1 MRAAVV
7 PMVLAGVLS
16 QPLLA
21 SQATQGATYRMTGS
35 RIAIGQDV
43 RVESDEEVSDT
54 LIVIGGS
61 ATIEGRVR
69 DGIVVVGGDAHL
81 GPRSDVAGEIVL
93 VGGHLI
99 RDEGAR
105 HFGRVNYIS
114 FGDWWNRS
122 TPWLPR
128 VTFGE
133 FGRWVS
139 LAGTMVRI
147 SLLAVLMGFTLLI
160 ARAPVARVGRA
171 AAAEPLRAVLVGLAA
186 EIFFIPL
193 LVVVCLALAITI
205 IGLPFLAIVIPLV
218 IATAFFALVLGYT
231 ALACRIGEWIE
242 DRLGWHPGSAFLA
255 TGIGFLLIVGPTLLA
270 RMLTVA
276 TGAWNGGSFALS
288 IVGMSVEFL
297 VWTVGLGA
305 AIMTG
310 LGRWHT
316 TPPPIAVQ
324 TSVTA

>member
-1 MRAAVV
+1 MRVAVFA
-7 PMVLAGVLS
+7 MVLAGMLS

-21 SQATQGATYRMTGS
+21 AQTTQGPTYRMTGS

-43 RVESDEEVSDT
+43 RVETDEEVSDT

-61 ATIEGRVR
+61 ATIDGRIR
-69 DGIVVVGGDAHL
+69 DGVLVVGGDAHL
-81 GPRSDVAGEIVL
+81 GPHADITGEIVL

-99 RDEGAR
+99 REEGAR

-128 VTFGE
+128 VAFGE

-139 LAGTMVRI
+139 LTATMLRI
-147 SLLAVLMGFTLLI
+147 SLLAVLMGLMLVV

-171 AAAEPLRAVLVGLAA
+171 AAAEPLRAILVGFAA
-186 EIFFIPL
+186 AIFFVPL
-193 LVVVCLALAITI
+193 LIAVCIALAITI
-205 IGLPFLAIVIPLV
+205 IGLPFLAIVIPV
-218 IATAFFALVLGYT
+218 AIATAFFALLLGYT

-242 DRLGWHPGSAFLA
+242 DRLGWQPGSAFLA
-255 TGIGFLLIVGPTLLA
+255 TGLGFMLIIGPTLLA
-270 RMLTVA
+270 RMLSFI
-276 TGAWNGGSFALS
+276 GGPWGGGSFALS
-288 IVGMSVEFL
+288 LFAGSIEL
-297 VWTVGLGA
+297 IVWTIGFGA

-316 TPPPIAVQ
+316 TPPPITVV
-324 TSVTA
+324 S

>member
-7 PMVLAGVLS
+7 SMVLTGVLS
-16 QPLLA
+16 QPALA
-21 SQATQGATYRMTGS
+21 AQTTEGQTYRMTGS

-43 RVESDEEVSDT
+43 RVESDEEVSET

-69 DGIVVVGGDAHL
+69 DGVLVVGGDAHL
-81 GPRSDVAGEIVL
+81 GPRADVTGEIVL

-114 FGDWWNRS
+114 FGDWWSRS

-128 VTFGE
+128 ITFGE

-139 LAGTMVRI
+139 LTATMLRI
-147 SLLAVLMGFTLLI
+147 SLLAVLMGLMLVV

-171 AAAEPLRAVLVGLAA
+171 AAAEPLRAILIGIAA
-186 EIFFIPL
+186 AIFFVPVLIA
-193 LVVVCLALAITI
+193 VCIALAITI
-205 IGLPFLAIVIPLV
+205 IGLPFLAIVIPLA
-218 IATAFFALVLGYT
+218 IATAFFALLLGYT
-231 ALACRIGEWIE
+231 ALACRIGEWLE
-242 DRLGWHPGSAFLA
+242 DRLGWRPGSAFLA
-255 TGIGFLLIVGPTLLA
+255 TGIGFMLIVGPTLLA
-270 RMLTVA
+270 RMLSFA
-276 TGAWNGGSFALS
+276 GPWSGGSFALS
-288 IVGMSVEFL
+288 VAAGSIEL
-297 VWTVGLGA
+297 IVWTIGFGA

-310 LGRWHT
+310 LGRWHI
-316 TPPPIAVQ
+316 TPPPI
-324 TSVTA
+324 SVEGQ

>member
-1 MRAAVV
+1 
-7 PMVLAGVLS
+7 
-16 QPLLA
+16 
-21 SQATQGATYRMTGS
+21 MTGS

-43 RVESDEEVSDT
+43 KVDSDEEVSDT

-61 ATIEGRVR
+61 ATIDGRVR
-69 DGIVVVGGDAHL
+69 DGILVVGGDAHL
-81 GPRSDVAGEIVL
+81 GPHADVIGEIVL

-105 HFGRVNYIS
+105 HLGRVNYIS
-114 FGDWWNRS
+114 FGDWWSRS

-133 FGRWVS
+133 FGRWIS
-139 LAGTMVRI
+139 LAGTMLRI
-147 SLLAVLMGFTLLI
+147 SLLAVLMGLMLII

-171 AAAEPLRAVLVGLAA
+171 AAAEPLRAILIGLAA
-186 EIFFIPL
+186 GIFFIPL
-193 LVVVCLALAITI
+193 LIAVCIAMAITI
-205 IGLPFLAIVIPLV
+205 IGLPFLAIVIPV
-218 IATAFFALVLGYT
+218 AIATAVFALLLGYT

-270 RMLTVA
+270 SMVGVA
-276 TGAWNGGSFALS
+276 TGPWGGGSFALS
-288 IVGMSVEFL
+288 ILGVTVEFF
-297 VWTVGLGA
+297 VWTIGFGA

-316 TPPPIAVQ
+316 TPPPIV
-324 TSVTA
+324 VEG

>member
-1 MRAAVV
+1 MRVAVAT
-7 PMVLAGVLS
+7 MVLAGVLS
-16 QPLLA
+16 QPILA
-21 SQATQGATYRMTGS
+21 SQTTQGPTYRMTGS

-43 RVESDEEVSDT
+43 KVDSDEEVSET

-69 DGIVVVGGDAHL
+69 DGILVVGGDAHL
-81 GPRSDVAGEIVL
+81 GPRSDVQGEIVL

-105 HFGRVNYIS
+105 HFGRVSYVS

-128 VTFGE
+128 ITFGE
-133 FGRWVS
+133 FGRWIS

-147 SLLAVLMGFTLLI
+147 SLLGVLMGFTLLV

-171 AAAEPLRAVLVGLAA
+171 AAAEPLRAVLVGMAA

-193 LVVVCLALAITI
+193 LVAVCIALAITI
-205 IGLPFLAIVIPLV
+205 VGLPFLAIVIPV
-218 IATAFFALVLGYT
+218 AIALAFFALVLGYT

-242 DRLGWHPGSAFLA
+242 DRLGWQPGSTFLA
-255 TGIGFLLIVGPTLLA
+255 TAIGFLLIVGPTLVA
-270 RMLTVA
+270 AMLRVA
-276 TGAWNGGSFALS
+276 TGPWNSSSFALS
-288 IVGMSVEFL
+288 VVGASVEFL
-297 VWTVGLGA
+297 VWTVGFGA

-324 TSVTA
+324 V

>member
-1 MRAAVV
+1 MRVAVL
-7 PMVLAGVLS
+7 PIVLAGVLS

-21 SQATQGATYRMTGS
+21 SQTTQETTYRMTGS

-43 RVESDEEVSDT
+43 KVESNEEVSDT

-61 ATIEGRVR
+61 ATIDGRVR
-69 DGIVVVGGDAHL
+69 DGILVVGGDAHL
-81 GPRSDVAGEIVL
+81 GPHADVIGEIVL
-93 VGGHLI
+93 VGGHLV

-105 HFGRVNYIS
+105 HLGRVNYIS

-133 FGRWVS
+133 FGRW
-139 LAGTMVRI
+139 I
-147 SLLAVLMGFTLLI
+147 SSPARCSASRLLAVLMGLMLVV

-171 AAAEPLRAVLVGLAA
+171 AAAEPLRAISSAWRPASSSSRCSLPICIAM
-186 EIFFIPL
+186 
-193 LVVVCLALAITI
+193 AITI
-205 IGLPFLAIVIPLV
+205 IGLPFLAIVIPV
-218 IATAFFALVLGYT
+218 AIATAFFALLLGYT

-242 DRLGWHPGSAFLA
+242 DRLGWHPRSAFLA

-270 RMLTVA
+270 SMVGVA
-276 TGAWNGGSFALS
+276 GPWGGGSFALQ
-288 IVGMSVEFL
+288 IVGATVEFL
-297 VWTVGLGA
+297 VWTVGFGA

-316 TPPPIAVQ
+316 TPPPIRVEG
-324 TSVTA
+324 